1 MQSTHDPCKANKQK
15 KPGLRNHKANPNIWL
30 QTSLKQY
37 LNGTCGY
44 EPTIS
49 SRKIINW
56 QLEAPSFDTNIFLWK
71 YGQMWD
77 VRNVEINNQT
87 PKNKRGKP
95 TPGHLNHLHLAPCG
109 VYRNTSPKTINT
121 SSSELL
127 NGPFQFHLLQCHN
140 KRCSNKAHPIFLR
153 NPQYWSS
160 VLI

>member
-1 MQSTHDPCKANKQK
+1 MALA
-15 KPGLRNHKANPNIWL
+15 KPTRKRNLDWETTRLIQRYDSKHHWSISEWHMW
-30 QTSLKQY
+30 
-37 LNGTCGY
+37 Y

-56 QLEAPSFDTNIFLWK
+56 QLEAPSIDKNIFLWK
-71 YGQMWD
+71 HGQMWD

-87 PKNKRGKP
+87 PKNKRGKT
-95 TPGHLNHLHLAPCG
+95 TPGHVNHLHLAPCG
-109 VYRNTSPKTINT
+109 VYRNTSPKTINIST
-121 SSSELL
+121 SELL

-140 KRCSNKAHPIFLR
+140 ERCSNKAHPIVLQ